1 VPVFK
6 DFALPDLGEG
16 LTESELVLWHVE
28 VGDVVEL
35 NQIIA
40 DVETAKAL
48 VELPAPYAGVIAR
61 LHVEPGVT
69 VAVGEPLVTFEVDG
83 GIPSAPDPRV
93 SAQDALAQDARTGD
107 VRAGD
112 VLAQDTLAQDTLA
125 QDTLAQGTLAQGTL
139 AGDAGAE
146 GPQDQGNAEEP
157 RQPNLVGYGA
167 APEKSG
173 RPVRRPRHVPAAAAA
188 GPTVDALSAGPV
200 DAARDAAPDAGTV
213 AGTVAGTDAGT
224 RARTTARETR
234 IPIKGVRK
242 ATADAMVA
250 SAFSAPHASAFLSVD
265 VTPTI
270 EFLDRLSDSEH
281 FAGYRFTFL
290 TAVAKAVSIVFSQTP
305 SINSHWDGGAGE
317 IVQFGYLNLGIA
329 VATPRGLIVPV
340 IRDADGLSLSEL
352 AIAMSELVD
361 TARAGRTG
369 PGQLSGGTFSISN
382 VGVFGIDAG
391 IPIINP
397 GEAAILAVG
406 AVRSRPWEH
415 NGEIALRKVVT
426 LSVSFDHRIVDGED
440 AARFLTAVGGI
451 LADPILSLTMM

>member
-69 VAVGEPLVTFEVDG
+69 VAVGEPLVTFEVAG
-83 GIPSAPDPRV
+83 GSPSASEASGPAEGALAAGAVGAPGAPGAPGGDAGDAPGRDAPSAPIEYARVADVQARDP
-93 SAQDALAQDARTGD
+93 Q
-107 VRAGD
+107 
-112 VLAQDTLAQDTLA
+112 
-125 QDTLAQGTLAQGTL
+125 AQGS
-139 AGDAGAE
+139 
-146 GPQDQGNAEEP
+146 AEEP

-173 RPVRRPRHVPAAAAA
+173 RPVRRPRHIPAAAAA
-188 GPTVDALSAGPV
+188 GPAVGALSDLPV
-200 DAARDAAPDAGTV
+200 DPV
-213 AGTVAGTDAGT
+213 
-224 RARTTARETR
+224 TTARETR

-242 ATADAMVA
+242 ATAEAMVA

-290 TAVAKAVSIVFSQTP
+290 TAVAKAVAIVFSQTP
-305 SINSHWDGGAGE
+305 SINSHWDGEAGE

-340 IRDADGLSLSEL
+340 IRDADGLSLSEI
-352 AIAMSELVD
+352 AIALSELVD

-369 PGQLSGGTFSISN
+369 PAQLSGGTFSISN

-406 AVRSRPWEH
+406 AIRSQPWEY

-440 AARFLTAVGGI
+440 AARFLAAVGGV
-451 LADPILSLTMM
+451 LADPILSLTML

>member
-69 VAVGEPLVTFEVDG
+69 VAVGEPLVTFEVAG
-83 GIPSAPDPRV
+83 GSPSA
-93 SAQDALAQDARTGD
+93 SE
-107 VRAGD
+107 AGGP
-112 VLAQDTLAQDTLA
+112 AEGA
-125 QDTLAQGTLAQGTL
+125 L
-139 AGDAGAE
+139 AGDAVGAPA
-146 GPQDQGNAEEP
+146 GDAGDAPAGDTGGAGDAPDGDPQAPGSAEEP

-173 RPVRRPRHVPAAAAA
+173 RPVRRPRHIPAAAAA
-188 GPTVDALSAGPV
+188 GPAVGAISDAPV
-200 DAARDAAPDAGTV
+200 DAGI
-213 AGTVAGTDAGT
+213 
-224 RARTTARETR
+224 TARETR

-242 ATADAMVA
+242 ATAEAMVA

-290 TAVAKAVSIVFSQTP
+290 TAVAKAVAIVFSQTP
-305 SINSHWDGGAGE
+305 SINSHWDGEAGE

-340 IRDADGLSLSEL
+340 IRDADGLSLSEI
-352 AIAMSELVD
+352 AIALSELVD

-391 IPIINP
+391 IPIITP

-406 AVRSRPWEH
+406 AIRSQPWEY

-440 AARFLTAVGGI
+440 AARFLAAVGGI